1 MKSYDKY
8 ALYILLGLTI
18 GCNQSNKDTIVPTVT
33 LNTYYTNARSLGNF
47 ELMAT
52 PQDNQGIQ
60 KVVFY
65 ADNQEIASLSRAP
78 FEYIWKIPN
87 TKDKTI
93 DISVV
98 AIDYVG
104 NKSEIAH
111 KTINIAQHSIVQEG
125 NIFKADVGVVG
136 CHSSGSGAAL
146 VAAQQGLSVVMVCE
160 ENQAGGMLTSGQIGF
175 VDGSPRYE
183 WYDHPLAARY
193 VNGLISKDTSWQ
205 KTSVGIWQ
213 EFRSEVAK
221 ISGKS
226 VDSTIRMLPKNAN
239 LALQTM
245 ISKYP
250 NLKVFYKSKNITAQ
264 TNASTKASI
273 SGVAF
278 ESENENF
285 NLQAKYWVDGS
296 DTGRLVGAA
305 QLPYELG
312 LSNITDSKKKFAVMQ
327 YGYRITAEESD
338 QGAYPTQK
346 PAYYDINRLDFDAL
360 TKSRLPVYF
369 EAYPFNKQ
377 SKWAIHPIWVLSG
390 TQGRLSGQPSDLVQD
405 PSNGQAI
412 QGNDKEIWDI
422 NSFNNRDSHKVA
434 AALYTN
440 PEVSNFFRRLGITNP
455 YGPKSTDIIYR
466 WTNITWIED
475 GSPISRAD
483 KDKLIEYI
491 KDYLRNTSLGLIWY
505 IRSGDFLK
513 QVRNVAIT
521 QLNFTEAEADNLTVR
536 DRWSLSKQ
544 ITQDGIPELLYQ
556 REGRRIKTAYQHTI
570 EMICENSFFDDVNKV
585 YACSDSAPTAI
596 PDQIST
602 GDYHIDIHSTA
613 GTPQKSIL
621 LKYTYPV
628 PFRVLI
634 PENTTGILVGSAI
647 GVDRGVYGAFRL
659 DPLRMMVGGAIG
671 YAISLAESQNIN
683 DFSSLNIESLQ
694 SIMRMHKALY

>member
-1 MKSYDKY
+1 MKSYYKY

-18 GCNQSNKDTIVPTVT
+18 GCNQINKDTIDPTVT
-33 LNTYYTNARSLGNF
+33 LNTYYTNARSLGNL

-60 KVVFY
+60 KVIFY
-65 ADNQEIASLSRAP
+65 VDGQEIGNVYQTP
-78 FEYIWKIPN
+78 FYYVWKVPSIG
-87 TKDKTI
+87 DKTVV
-93 DISVV
+93 ISAV
-98 AIDYVG
+98 AIDYAG
-104 NKSEIAH
+104 NKSEIAY
-111 KTINIAQHSIVQEG
+111 KTIHIAQHSIVQEG

-136 CHSSGSGAAL
+136 CHASGSGAAL

-183 WYDHPLAARY
+183 WYDHPLAAQY
-193 VNGLISKDTSWQ
+193 VNGLISKNTSWQ

-239 LALQTM
+239 VALQTM
-245 ISKYP
+245 IAKYP
-250 NLKVFYKSKNITAQ
+250 NLKVFYKSKNIISQ
-264 TNASTKASI
+264 TNISTKTSI
-273 SGVAF
+273 SSVAF
-278 ESENENF
+278 ASDNKNF

-305 QLPYELG
+305 KLPYELG
-312 LSNITDSKKKFAVMQ
+312 LSNMTNSKKNFAVMQ

-338 QGAYPTQK
+338 KGAYPTQK
-346 PAYYDINRLDFDAL
+346 PAYYDINRQDFDAL
-360 TKSRLPVYF
+360 TNSRLPVYF
-369 EAYPFNKQ
+369 AAYPFNKQ
-377 SKWAIHPIWVLSG
+377 GRWAIHPMWILSG
-390 TQGRLSGQPSDLVQD
+390 TQGRLSGQPADLVQN
-405 PSNGQAI
+405 PSDGLAI

-422 NSFNNRDSHKVA
+422 NSFNNRDSNKVA

-440 PEVSNFFRRLGITNP
+440 SEVSNFFERLGIINP

-466 WTNITWIED
+466 WANITWIED
-475 GSPISRAD
+475 SAPIAQAD
-483 KDKLIEYI
+483 KDILIGYI
-491 KDYLRNTSLGLIWY
+491 KDYLRNTSLGFIWY
-505 IRSGDFLK
+505 IRSGDFLDK
-513 QVRNVAIT
+513 VRNLAIS
-521 QLNFTEAEADNLTVR
+521 QFGFTEAEANNLTVR
-536 DRWSLSKQ
+536 DHWSLSKQ

-556 REGRRIKTAYQHTI
+556 REGRRIKTAYQHTV
-570 EMICENSFFDDVNKV
+570 EMICQNSVFDDIHKIYV
-585 YACSDSAPTAI
+585 CSDSAPTAI
-596 PDQIST
+596 PDQIAT

-613 GTPQKSIL
+613 GAPQKSIAL
-621 LKYTYPV
+621 NYTYPV

-634 PENTTGILVGSAI
+634 PENTTGILIGSAI

-671 YAISLAESQNIN
+671 YAISLAESQNIT
-683 DFSSLNIESLQ
+683 DFNALDMASLQ
-694 SIMRMHKALY
+694 SVMRMHKALY